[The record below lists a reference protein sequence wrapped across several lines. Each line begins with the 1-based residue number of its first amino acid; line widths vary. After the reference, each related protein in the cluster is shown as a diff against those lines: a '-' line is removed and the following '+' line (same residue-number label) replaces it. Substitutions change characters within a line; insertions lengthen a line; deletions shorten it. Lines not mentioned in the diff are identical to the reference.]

1 MLQGEKSGEILAPD
15 IKFWQDS
22 IRQSQIR
29 VEPIEV
35 CDSKLTALRSTA
47 QSKRRLALKYYPILK
62 RSIDITFSLLG
73 TIMAFPLMVLIAIA
87 IKLDSPG
94 PVLFRQTRVG
104 KNRRYHSNG
113 HLRERRNF
121 DLKGKPFIIYKFRT
135 MRTDADPYAASPG
148 DNNDPRLTRV
158 GKIIRRLCLDELPQ
172 LFNVLKGEMSLVG
185 PRPEMPFIVQRYDM
199 IESLRLQAKP
209 GITGLWQLY
218 GSRKKHIHENLH
230 YDLHYIQ
237 NCCLWLDLKI
247 LLQTVVFILKTKN
260 V

>member
-15 IKFWQDS
+15 IKFRQDL
-22 IRQSQIR
+22 ISQNRIK
-29 VEPIEV
+29 VEPIEL
-35 CDSKLTALRSTA
+35 CDSKLTTLRSTA
-47 QSKRRLALKYYPILK
+47 QSKKRLASNYYPILK
-62 RSIDITFSLLG
+62 RSIDIAFSLLG
-73 TIMAFPLMVLIAIA
+73 TILAFPLMIFIAIA

-94 PVLFRQTRVG
+94 PVLFRQNRIG

-135 MRTDADPYAASPG
+135 MRRDADPYAVSPG

-185 PRPEMPFIVQRYDM
+185 PRPEMPFIVQRYNAL
-199 IESLRLQAKP
+199 EAVRLQTKP
-209 GITGLWQLY
+209 GMTGLWQLY
-218 GSRKKHIHENLH
+218 GSRKRHIHENLH
-230 YDLHYIQ
+230 YDLAYIQ

-260 V
+260 A